1 MPLKKIFLAA
11 LKSMPNNKT
20 PGNDGLSEEV
30 YETSLDNAKVF
41 FHNSLKESKEIGS
54 LSILQ
59 RQAIM
64 KLLEKKERLKVY

>member
-1 MPLKKIFLAA
+1 MSLKKIFLAA

-20 PGNDGLSEEV
+20 PGNDGLSKEV
-30 YETSLDNAKVF
+30 YKTSLDNINVF

-59 RQAIM
+59 RQTIM
-64 KLLEKKERLKVY
+64 KLLEKKDRD

>member
-1 MPLKKIFLAA
+1 MSLKKIFLAA

-20 PGNDGLSEEV
+20 LGNDGLSKEV
-30 YETSLDNAKVF
+30 YKTSLDNINVF

-64 KLLEKKERLKVY
+64 KLLEKKDRD